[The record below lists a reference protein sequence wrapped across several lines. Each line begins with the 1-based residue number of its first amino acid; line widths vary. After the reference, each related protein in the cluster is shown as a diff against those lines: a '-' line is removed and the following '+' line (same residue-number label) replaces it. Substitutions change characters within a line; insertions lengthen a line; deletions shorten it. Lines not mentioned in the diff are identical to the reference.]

1 MMKDEILLIDDD
13 ISTHVLIEHC
23 LSDKF
28 ALIKTTNLESAKE
41 KLRTKRP
48 KMIILDLNLPDG
60 SGFDFLKYLAEE
72 FSNLSIPVLLL
83 SVDSHIDSKV
93 KGFSFG
99 IYDYIVKPF
108 SIIEFKTRVDAHL
121 TRAKKS
127 KIFSDEELRVNRFLI
142 NNANRSIFVE
152 DKKLELTPLEFKLL
166 SYFILNSNKVVD
178 RDEIAKTVWNKPFY
192 QSRTIDKHVST
203 LRKKLGSASV
213 SIETVSQLGY
223 LLKN

>member
-1 MMKDEILLIDDD
+1 MLKDEILLIDDD

-28 ALIKTTNLESAKE
+28 TLIKTTNLENARE
-41 KLRTKRP
+41 KLQTKRP

-72 FSNLSIPVLLL
+72 FSHLSIPVLLL
-83 SVDSHIDSKV
+83 SVDNHIDSKV
-93 KGFSFG
+93 KGFSLG

-108 SIIEFKTRVDAHL
+108 SVIEFKTRVDAHL
-121 TRAKKS
+121 ARAKKN
-127 KIFSDEELRVNRFLI
+127 KVFYDEELRVNHFLI
-142 NNANRSIFVE
+142 NNASRSIFVE
-152 DKKLELTPLEFKLL
+152 DRKLELTPLEFKLL
-166 SYFILNSNKVVD
+166 SYFIINSNKVVD

-203 LRKKLGSASV
+203 LRKKIGAGFV
-213 SIETVSQLGY
+213 AIETVSQVGY